1 MKKSLFYR
9 LFGLGKVPNKYRS
22 ILEEEGVKLL
32 DEGISGSITFKKF
45 KAPGRYHSWK
55 RSWFIGSLVITEK
68 TFAAFSLVKP
78 LVYVPFQHKRFEEL
92 YCTFEKE
99 NTLLITY
106 DASAFNDKWSGTI
119 ECRFKTSKALDILS
133 LLPGSVC

>member
-1 MKKSLFYR
+1 MKKSLLYR
-9 LFGLGKVPNKYRS
+9 LFGLGKVPKKYRP

-32 DEGISGSITFKKF
+32 DEGLNGSITFKKF
-45 KAPGRYHSWK
+45 NAPGRYYSWK
-55 RSWFIGSLVITEK
+55 RSWFIASLVITEK

-78 LVYVPFQHKRFEEL
+78 LVYVLFEHKSFKEL
-92 YCTFEKE
+92 YCTLESK

-119 ECRFKTSKALDILS
+119 ECRFKTSQALDILA